1 MTGMDPHSPVIGHN
15 RSRKISNI
23 KPCPN
28 WDTIDRSGIS
38 DQEFL
43 DRYRML
49 QTIRPKMLSPHH
61 RRLIPE
67 TAWEEIVD
75 YTIYKAVCTWRGNGD
90 GKCPLP
96 HWAYRILRFTAI
108 QYWNRNK
115 TGILDS
121 FELDRQFME
130 SDHE

>member
-1 MTGMDPHSPVIGHN
+1 MNGMNADSPPVGKS

-43 DRYRML
+43 DRFRML
-49 QTIRPKMLSPHH
+49 ETIRPKMLAPHH

-67 TAWEEIVD
+67 NAWEEIVD
-75 YTIYKAVCTWRGNGD
+75 YSIYKAVCTWRGNGD

-96 HWAYRILRFTAI
+96 HYTYRILKNTGI

-115 TGILDS
+115 RGILDA
-121 FELDRQFME
+121 FELDRHFME
-130 SDHE
+130 GNNE